1 MLRKSPF
8 IIPSAPVLA
17 KAPPAGP
24 EWLHEVKFDGWRAQL
39 HLAGD
44 DVILFTRNGNDVTR
58 RFRPIAAGVAA
69 LPARSAIIDAEIVVC
84 DDDDRPSFGAL
95 MAGQQTALCAWCFDL
110 MELNSHDLR
119 SEPLDSRRERLRQLL
134 LDAGNGLLRFSDDF
148 PDPQELLAAADR
160 MGLEGIVSKRRDE
173 FYRSSKKREP
183 IHVPGSI
190 QPYGLLFVVDET
202 TDLISRSDIR

>member
-17 KAPPAGP
+17 KAPPTGP

-44 DVILFTRNGNDVTR
+44 DIALYTRNGNDVTR
-58 RFRPIAAGVAA
+58 RFRPIAAAVGA

-95 MAGQQTALCAWCFDL
+95 MAGKQTTLCAWCFDL
-110 MELNSHDLR
+110 MGLDGHNLR
-119 SEPLDSRRERLRQLL
+119 TEPLDSRRERLRQLL
-134 LDAGNGLLRFSDDF
+134 IDGGNRLLRFSDDF
-148 PDPQELLAAADR
+148 TDPQKLLAAADR
-160 MGLEGIVSKRRDE
+160 MGLEGIVSKRRDQ
-173 FYRSSKKREP
+173 FYRSGKNPAWIKVKTATWRAANRER
-183 IHVPGSI
+183 
-190 QPYGLLFVVDET
+190 YKLFEK
-202 TDLISRSDIR
+202 S